1 MQHLYSLEDLTE
13 INVSPIKAT
22 GEMCDEE
29 GISFLLRTYNSRIFK
44 GAVNGGAKWVPP
56 GGYRDNPKHRAPPHR
71 KRTSFTP
78 PNGPILLRR

>member
-44 GAVNGGAKWVPP
+44 GAVNGSRRLQLLP
-56 GGYRDNPKHRAPPHR
+56 GQPATP
-71 KRTSFTP
+71 RTASQKVVWFYSAQ
-78 PNGPILLRR
+78 LV